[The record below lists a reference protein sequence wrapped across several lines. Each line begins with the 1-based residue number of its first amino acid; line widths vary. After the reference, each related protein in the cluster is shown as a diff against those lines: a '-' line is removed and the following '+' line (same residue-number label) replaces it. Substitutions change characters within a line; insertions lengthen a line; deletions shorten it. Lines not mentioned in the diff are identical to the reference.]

1 MSPASI
7 LVVDDEPGVLLSL
20 QAILTRDGHEVVAVD
35 SGEAAVEQI
44 AARDFDLALIDLKL
58 KGIGGIEV
66 LTTLRQKSPGTVAII
81 LTAHAT
87 LETAVTAL
95 RHGAHDY
102 LFKPCRTVEL
112 RESVRAGL
120 LKREQAH
127 LQPIPVEQPAVDSGP
142 EVSGAPLP
150 KPSPRKEPGAG
161 ATRFLQRAGLIID
174 IARHLVTLDGHLLE
188 LSPTEFDILTYLAN
202 EAPRVVP
209 AQELVQEVQGY
220 TSEPWEA
227 RDVIRYHIHRVRHKI
242 FAATGRTGV
251 IHTVRGVGYALEL

>member
-1 MSPASI
+1 MSPAKI

-20 QAILTRDGHEVVAVD
+20 KAILTREGYEVVAVD

-44 AARDFDLALIDLKL
+44 MAHAFDLALIDLKL

-66 LTTLRQKSPGTVAII
+66 LTTLRQTSPSTVAII

-120 LKREQAH
+120 LKRQQA
-127 LQPIPVEQPAVDSGP
+127 LQLPLPTEQPPTAAAK
-142 EVSGAPLP
+142 EVRGT
-150 KPSPRKEPGAG
+150 PSPQPSPPQERTVAS
-161 ATRFLQRAGLIID
+161 TRFLQRAGLIID
-174 IARHLVTLDGHLLE
+174 IARHLVTLDGCLLE
-188 LSPTEFDILTYLAN
+188 LSPTEFDILAYLAS

-209 AQELVQEVQGY
+209 AQELVREVQGY
-220 TSEPWEA
+220 SSEPWEA
-227 RDVIRYHIHRVRHKI
+227 REVIRFHIHRVRQKI
-242 FAATGRTGV
+242 LAATGRSNV
-251 IHTVRGVGYALEL
+251 IHTVRGVGYALDL